1 MNVIPASARSS
12 VDDNSRMSTF
22 SDYRLKTNNY
32 FEWVRRG
39 LAIVHQARGEA
50 PWNYIHNPRNVLVR
64 RGNRRITDYLESI
77 YGSRTN
83 YDILAAQKQF
93 DVDYGGARSREDSGD
108 NNPRTDPA
116 ARRLRNLLRAQG
128 VNARFLRILG
138 AGGNGLA
145 ALFDIRR
152 GTSGPPT
159 KFVVKTSL
167 DSRTDMALEKHFM
180 VRLERAKHMVQ
191 ILRWGADVMAGSGQ
205 ATPRDLQRWQALD
218 NNPSIIAL
226 EYMKHGDL
234 YGMVTKVG
242 RARTTIPDGV
252 LWKIFFCL
260 ARACIAMQHP
270 PRRQVNQNG
279 GETWLDENGPNINEQ
294 LPDQNRDI
302 GYDLVHFDLDI
313 QNVLIGDYDNSG
325 HQTVPVFKASDF
337 GTSQRT
343 TSLDFFEPYEQHHKE
358 WEFVDILPQTQNP
371 RPKVAGNY
379 GPASNIFAIGLE
391 DVETLKEYLSTN
403 SHPRISRT
411 SIPRRVQV
419 FHTKQPRL
427 HQTTE
432 KQELPPGQLLQTT
445 QAQPEETQELFL
457 WHPYLKEARLYN
469 PQGLLRN
476 QRKHKEQPLHPDP
489 VLVNQR

>member
-1 MNVIPASARSS
+1 MNVIPASARRS
-12 VDDNSRMSTF
+12 VDDNSR
-22 SDYRLKTNNY
+22 R
-32 FEWVRRG
+32 
-39 LAIVHQARGEA
+39 
-50 PWNYIHNPRNVLVR
+50 
-64 RGNRRITDYLESI
+64 
-77 YGSRTN
+77 
-83 YDILAAQKQF
+83 
-93 DVDYGGARSREDSGD
+93 
-108 NNPRTDPA
+108 
-116 ARRLRNLLRAQG
+116 

-145 ALFDIRR
+145 ALFEIRR
-152 GTSGPPT
+152 GTSGPPS

-180 VRLERAKHMVQ
+180 VRLKRAKHIVQ

-242 RARTTIPDGV
+242 RARKAIPDDV

-260 ARACIAMQHP
+260 NR
-270 PRRQVNQNG
+270 NG
-279 GETWLDENGPNINEQ
+279 GETWLDENGPDINEQ

-343 TSLDFFEPYEQHHKE
+343 TSLDFFEPYVSHLSGPKSLYTANLDALNRRFMAWARRKSGKLNCYVPEQHHKE

-379 GPASNIFAIGLE
+379 GPASNIFAIGL
-391 DVETLKEYLSTN
+391 LSL
-403 SHPRISRT
+403 ILQDRT
-411 SIPRRVQV
+411 ELYEENRREV
-419 FHTKQPRL
+419 
-427 HQTTE
+427 
-432 KQELPPGQLLQTT
+432 G
-445 QAQPEETQELFL
+445 
-457 WHPYLKEARLYN
+457 
-469 PQGLLRN
+469 
-476 QRKHKEQPLHPDP
+476 
-489 VLVNQR
+489 